1 MLWRRKSEGFE
12 WHKYVRT
19 TIKLRRRDRRQRIAR
34 AQEAVVGGLKDAG
47 QVAVEGL
54 KDAGQVAVEGLRD
67 AGRAGVAA
75 GSSGMAAAGRWGLVG
90 MRMGAVGADRLADQ
104 LPRAAA
110 LVASSV
116 LVPAG
121 RWTRARLMPMA
132 VVVDR
137 SGYVQALLLLGSVL
151 LSIGLLHANSAG
163 LDSKAM
169 AVTGLGLA
177 LLAVG
182 SLPYS
187 VGGREWPG
195 SGLLR
200 RALGWLDRHLPWLDR
215 LPRLP
220 FRMVGGVLA
229 LAAVLWAGWSM
240 LRHPGGVTLASLPGL
255 GGETLEGRAT
265 ALTGDTLRLRGRTVR
280 LSGIDAPELDQQCGA
295 QSRGRSW
302 RCGAA
307 AQTSL
312 QALVRGQT
320 VRCVAGGSD
329 ASGHSLA
336 SCYLGDKDLAAELVR
351 RGHAFAETGAFSTYA
366 RLESTARS
374 AKLGLWRSDV
384 ERPSDYRARRW
395 ETASRSAP
403 EGCPIK
409 GQVTAE
415 GRVYILPWST
425 DYARVRVREQRG
437 ERWFCSEDEARAAGW
452 RPIERS

>member
-34 AQEAVVGGLKDAG
+34 AQEAVVGGI
-47 QVAVEGL
+47 

-67 AGRAGVAA
+67 AGQIAVEGLKDAGRAGVAA
-75 GSSGMAAAGRWGLVG
+75 SSSGLAAAGRWGLAG
-90 MRMGAVGADRLADQ
+90 IRMGVAAVGRLADQ

-110 LVASSV
+110 FAASRMF
-116 LVPAG
+116 VPAG
-121 RWTRARLMPMA
+121 RWIRARLMPLA
-132 VVVDR
+132 VIVDG
-137 SGYVQALLLLGSVL
+137 SGYVQVLLFLGSVL
-151 LSIGLLHANSAG
+151 LAIGLAHAGSAR
-163 LDSKAM
+163 LDAKGM
-169 AVTGLGLA
+169 ALIGLGLG
-177 LLAVG
+177 LLALG
-182 SLPYS
+182 SLPFS
-187 VGGREWPG
+187 VGGRAWPG
-195 SGLLR
+195 SDLLW
-200 RALGWLDRHLPWLDR
+200 RALDGFDRLPWLDR

-220 FRMVGGVLA
+220 VRIVAGVLA
-229 LAAVLWAGWSM
+229 LVAVLWAGWSM
-240 LRHPGGVTLASLPGL
+240 LRHPGGLILASLPGL
-255 GGETLEGRAT
+255 GGETLEGRAV
-265 ALTGDTLRLRGRTVR
+265 ALTGDTLRVRGRTVR
-280 LSGIDAPELDQQCGA
+280 LSGIDALEFGQQCGG
-295 QSRGRSW
+295 QRRGRSW

-307 AQTSL
+307 ARTSL

-329 ASGHSLA
+329 ASGVSLA
-336 SCYLGDKDLAAELVR
+336 SCFLGDKDLAAELVR
-351 RGHAFAETGAFSTYA
+351 RGHAFAETGPFSTYA

-395 ETASRSAP
+395 EAASRAAP

-409 GQVTAE
+409 GQVTSE
-415 GRVYILPWST
+415 GRVYVLPWSA

-452 RPIERS
+452 RLIERS